1 MSALFS
7 LFAFEVR
14 LAMRSGGG
22 TLMGI
27 IFFLSIV
34 TIIPFAVGPDLQLL
48 ARIGPAVLWIGALLA
63 TLLGLER
70 LFKTDQEDGALDVL
84 RMSDHPLEVIV
95 FVKCL
100 AHWAVTGLPLVF
112 AAPLFGLL
120 LNMDSRTIIA
130 TSGMLF
136 IGTPALTYLGSI
148 GAALTVSLR
157 RGGLLLPILILP
169 LTIPVIIFGVAA
181 SYAINDPITTFRT
194 PFIFL
199 TALSLFALVLGPI
212 ASSWAIRVS
221 DD

>member
-212 ASSWAIRVS
+212 ASAWAIRVS

>member
-194 PFIFL
+194 PFLFL

-212 ASSWAIRVS
+212 ASAWAIRVS

>member
-1 MSALFS
+1 VNALVT

-22 TLMGI
+22 ALMGI

-34 TIIPFAVGPDLQLL
+34 TVIPFAVGPDLLL
-48 ARIGPAVLWIGALLA
+48 LSRIGPAVLWIGALLA

-70 LFKTDQEDGALDVL
+70 IFKNDQEDGALDLL
-84 RMSDHPLEVIV
+84 RMSDHPLEIII
-95 FVKCL
+95 FIKCL
-100 AHWAVTGLPLVF
+100 AHWAITGLPLVF

-120 LNMDSRTIIA
+120 LNMDSATIIA
-130 TSGMLF
+130 TGGMLF
-136 IGTPALTYLGSI
+136 IGTPALTYLGAI
-148 GAALTVSLR
+148 GAGLTIGLR

-181 SYAINDPITTFRT
+181 SYAINDPVTTFRT
-194 PFIFL
+194 PFMLLSAI
-199 TALSLFALVLGPI
+199 SLFSLVLGPI
-212 ASSWAIRVS
+212 AASWAIRLS